1 MGFIYTG
8 DSIADF
14 IPQLTF
20 QTALVQRE
28 KVIEQTKNFCLKSQ
42 SIQASLRGYSD
53 PVVYSIYTGFG
64 YNQTRKF
71 DIGKIQYGHSI
82 YVGGDLSIVLSPKIT
97 LDLGAEQRFQTEQ
110 KINGYQNSELR
121 SIPTLS
127 LGSTYSINQDT
138 AVSVSA
144 SMGGSSAAPDAIF
157 GLTLW
162 KKF

>member
-1 MGFIYTG
+1 M
-8 DSIADF
+8 
-14 IPQLTF
+14 PQIKF
-20 QTALVQRE
+20 QTAIVQRE
-28 KVIEQTKNFCLKSQ
+28 KTVLQTKNFYLKSQ

-110 KINGYQNSELR
+110 KINGLKNSEIR
-121 SIPTLS
+121 SIPTIS
-127 LGSTYSINQDT
+127 AGSTYSINQDT
-138 AVSVSA
+138 AISVSA